1 MIYAIVAVDRNWGI
15 GKDNGLLFHIREDMT
30 RFIRLTSGKVV
41 VCGENTLLSFPESK
55 PLKNRSTIV
64 LCKEGHEYEGCYCMH
79 DFDELVKLLKTLSIT
94 QEVFI
99 IGGGMLYRSML
110 HYCDGILATKI
121 DAADPEATVFFPN
134 LDEDPDFEIYHS
146 EKLRAEC
153 GLELEFVDY
162 ENKSR
167 GKA

>member
-15 GKDNGLLFHIREDMT
+15 GKDNGLLFNIREDMK
-30 RFIRLTSGKVV
+30 RFVRLTSGKAV

-94 QEVFI
+94 QEVFV

-110 HYCDGILATKI
+110 PYCDGVYVTKI

-134 LDEDPDFEIYHS
+134 LDEDPDFVMGRS
-146 EKLRAEC
+146 EKLTAEC
-153 GLELEFVDY
+153 GLGLEFVCY
-162 ENKSR
+162 GR
-167 GKA
+167 KA